1 MHAMQLTLVDTTA
14 MPLQGYVFL
23 TALPGP
29 NGYDPAWNAALA
41 STQCMLPNIT
51 VCAYNA
57 ISNTQ
62 VRHGERGA
70 AGFRAR
76 HASTGCLCCL
86 RPVEGDAPAPYARCP
101 GHGQHH
107 ATRLAYKYG
116 HIMPLCEPG
125 QQRTTGSG
133 PQGIRGGPL

>member
-1 MHAMQLTLVDTTA
+1 MKSWLDQQAFYGNARIEREVLPACLQLTLVDTTA

-62 VRHGERGA
+62 VRR
-70 AGFRAR
+70 
-76 HASTGCLCCL
+76 
-86 RPVEGDAPAPYARCP
+86 
-101 GHGQHH
+101 
-107 ATRLAYKYG
+107 
-116 HIMPLCEPG
+116 
-125 QQRTTGSG
+125 
-133 PQGIRGGPL
+133 